1 MPILGILASSTRVA
15 AGDFES
21 IATTSLSSSAS
32 SVEFTSIGAGYSHLQ
47 LRLTTRNTIGNLG
60 EYSPVQIQFNSDT
73 GTNYSYHYLTGNGS
87 TVGKGAGTSKT
98 IIWSALVGAGNT
110 ASAFNAGVIDIL
122 DYANT
127 NKYKTVR
134 TLSGIDNNGSGE
146 LFYTS
151 GLWMSTSAIT
161 SIKLTLPSSGN
172 FTSNSHF
179 ALYGIK
185 SA

>member
-21 IATTSLSSSAS
+21 IATVTVGSGGAAD
-32 SVEFTSIGAGYSHLQ
+32 VEFTSISATYTHLQ
-47 LRLTTRNTIGNLG
+47 IRAIAPGSNDSDIWMR
-60 EYSPVQIQFNSDT
+60 FNSDT
-73 GTNYSYHYLTGNGS
+73 GSNYAAHRIYGDGS
-87 TVGKGAGTSKT
+87 SVSAGANTTSTK
-98 IIWSALVGAGNT
+98 IDT
-110 ASAFNAGVIDIL
+110 AARTSGSSSIPAPAVIDIL

-127 NKYKTVR
+127 NKYKTSR
-134 TLSGIDNNGSGE
+134 SLFGWDNNGSGYIM
-146 LFYTS
+146 FSS

-161 SIKLTLPSSGN
+161 SIKLFPQVGS
-172 FTSNSHF
+172 FQQYSHF